1 MEKFSIVGQRIP
13 RVDGKDKVTGRAQYA
28 ADLILPNML
37 YGKILRS
44 PLPHARILNIDTSR
58 AKKLSGVKAVLTGD
72 DTSKIKWGVFIKDMH
87 VLSFDKVRYV
97 GDEIAAVAAV
107 DEATAEEALDLI
119 KVDYEELPAVYDVF
133 EGLEQDAPKIHDT
146 GNIALHQK
154 FTKGD
159 FEAAVKAADYVFENK
174 FTTPIVWHAYME
186 TMGSMATYSLS
197 GKLTIWPSCQT
208 LFMARQRIALALEMR
223 IGDVQLIQPSVGGG
237 FGGKS
242 CDEPSAMIC
251 GLLAKKTMRPVRLIN
266 TREEEFQASRPRPAT
281 NIFLK
286 MGFYKDGAIAFKD
299 TKVVNENGAY
309 SAKAPATT
317 GVTLIRVDS
326 LYRIKNVRGEALLVY
341 TNKIPTGAFRGFG
354 NPAGHW
360 AVEQMMDMAAEAIGI
375 DPTEIRLKNATQVGD
390 VTVHGWRIN
399 SCALSDSIKKAAEM
413 IEWKQAKAHKKP
425 NQGVGMGCFIH
436 VSGKRHFGNYD
447 GSSAQVKVNEDGK
460 ITIFS
465 GEGEI
470 GQGVSTVLC
479 QIAAEALGV
488 HIEDVEISRADTD
501 ATTYCHGGYASRLT
515 YIAGNAVKSA
525 AADAKKQLFATAA
538 EMLES
543 NPDDLVAKNARIF
556 VKGSPS
562 KFLTVSDVARG
573 ALYREGG
580 FPIIGRGAWDPPS
593 ELQTKESRDGNTSGS
608 YSFGT
613 QMCKVE
619 VDPETG
625 KVKILSFASA
635 HDSGKVINPMLG
647 EGQIEGALQQGIGFA
662 LTEEMAFED
671 GKVMDPNFN
680 EFKVL
685 GIADMPRKLEVKF
698 VETSPEPTGPFGAKG
713 LGEPGMVATA
723 PAVGNAVYDA
733 VGVRITDLPI
743 TPEKVFNALK
753 KKRGINQD

>member
-1 MEKFSIVGQRIP
+1 MEKFSVVGQRIP
-13 RVDGKDKVTGRAQYA
+13 RIDGKDKVTGRAQYA

-37 YGKILRS
+37 YGKVLRS
-44 PLPHARILNIDTSR
+44 PLPHARILNIDTSKAR
-58 AKKLSGVKAVLTGD
+58 RLSGVKAVITGD

-107 DEATAEEALDLI
+107 DEATAEEALNLI
-119 KVDYEELPAVYDVF
+119 KVDYEELPAIYDVF
-133 EGLEQDAPKIHDT
+133 EGLKPDAPKIHDA
-146 GNIALHQK
+146 GNIALNQK

-159 FEAAVKAADYVFENK
+159 FETAVKKADYVFEEK

-186 TMGSMATYSLS
+186 TMGSVANYSLS

-208 LFMARQRIALALEMR
+208 LFMARQRIALALGMR
-223 IGDVQLIQPSVGGG
+223 IGDVQLIQPTVGGG

-266 TREEEFQASRPRPAT
+266 SREEEFQTSRPRPAT
-281 NIFLK
+281 NIHLK
-286 MGFYKDGAIAFKD
+286 MGFYKNGAIAFKD

-326 LYRIKNVRGEALLVY
+326 LYRIKNVRGHALLVY

-360 AVEQMMDMAAEAIGI
+360 AVEQMMDMAAEEIGI
-375 DPTEIRLKNATQVGD
+375 DPTEIRHKNATRVGD

-399 SCALSDSIKKAAEM
+399 SCALRDSIKKAAKM
-413 IEWKQAKAHKKP
+413 IDWKQGKARKKP
-425 NQGVGMGCFIH
+425 NQGFGMGCFIH

-447 GSSAQVKVNEDGK
+447 GSSAQVRVNEDGT

-479 QIAAEALGV
+479 QIAAEELGV
-488 HIEDVEISRADTD
+488 NIEDVQISRADTD

-515 YIAGNAVKSA
+515 YIAGNAVKIA

-543 NPDDLVAKNARIF
+543 NPDDLVAKNSKIF

-562 KFLTVSDVARG
+562 RSLTVSDVARG

-580 FPIIGRGAWDPPS
+580 FPIIGRGAWDPPT
-593 ELQTKESRDGNTSGS
+593 ELQSRESRDGNTSGS

-671 GKVMDPNFN
+671 GKVVDPNFH
-680 EFKVL
+680 EFKVM
-685 GIADMPRKLEVKF
+685 GIADMPRSMDVKF

-723 PAVGNAVYDA
+723 PAISNAVYDA

-743 TPEKVFNALK
+743 TPEKVFYALK
-753 KKRGINQD
+753 KKKGLK

>member
-1 MEKFSIVGQRIP
+1 MREFSIVGQRIP
-13 RVDGKDKVTGRAQYA
+13 RVDGHDKVTGRAQYA
-28 ADLILPNML
+28 ADLKLPHML

-44 PLPHARILNIDTSR
+44 PFPHAKILNIDTSK
-58 AKKLSGVKAVLTGD
+58 AKRLSGVKAVITGD

-119 KVDYEELPAVYDVF
+119 RVEYEELPAVFDIF
-133 EGLEQDAPKIHDT
+133 EGMEPGAPKIHDG

-159 FEAAVKAADYVFENK
+159 FDEAVKAADYVFEER

-186 TMGSMATYSLS
+186 TMGSMADYSLS

-208 LFMARQRIALALEMR
+208 LFMARQRIALALGMR

-251 GLLAKKTMRPVRLIN
+251 GLLAKKTLRPVRLIN
-266 TREEEFQASRPRPAT
+266 TREEEFQTSRPRTAT
-281 NIFLK
+281 NVFLK
-286 MGFYKDGAIAFKD
+286 MGFYKDGTIAFKD

-360 AVEQMMDMAAEAIGI
+360 GVEQMMDMAAEAIGM

-390 VTVHGWRIN
+390 VTVHDWRIN
-399 SCALSDSIKKAAEM
+399 SCALSDSIKMAAEM
-413 IEWKQAKAHKKP
+413 IEWKQEKASKKP
-425 NQGVGMGCFIH
+425 NQGMGMGCFIH

-447 GSSAQVKVNEDGK
+447 GSSAQLKINEDGK
-460 ITIFS
+460 ATIFS

-470 GQGVSTVLC
+470 GQGVTTVLC
-479 QIAAEALGV
+479 QIAAEELGV
-488 HIEDVEISRADTD
+488 HIEDVDISRADTD
-501 ATTYCHGGYASRLT
+501 ATTYCHGAYASRLT
-515 YIAGNAVKSA
+515 YIAGNAVKAA
-525 AADAKKQLFATAA
+525 AADAKKQLLATAA

-543 NPDDLVAKNARIF
+543 NPDDLVAKDAKIF

-562 KFLTVSDVARG
+562 KSLTVSDVARG

-593 ELQTKESRDGNTSGS
+593 ELQTKDTRDGNTSGS

-613 QMCKVE
+613 QMCTVE

-625 KVKILSFASA
+625 KVTVLGFASA

-671 GKVMDPNFN
+671 GKVMDPNFH
-680 EFKVL
+680 EFKIL
-685 GIADMPRKLEVKF
+685 GIADMPRKLDVKF

-723 PAVGNAVYDA
+723 PAIGNAVFDA
-733 VGVRITDLPI
+733 VGVRITDLPM
-743 TPEKVFNALK
+743 TPEKVLNALK
-753 KKRGINQD
+753 KKRSLK